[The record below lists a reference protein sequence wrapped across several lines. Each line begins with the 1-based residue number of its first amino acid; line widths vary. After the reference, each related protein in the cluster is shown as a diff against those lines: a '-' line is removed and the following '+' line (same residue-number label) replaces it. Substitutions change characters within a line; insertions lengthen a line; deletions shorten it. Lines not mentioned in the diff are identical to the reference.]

1 LFKELDMES
10 FFSSVLS
17 VVSGNEGVIPVVVI
31 FAFSAIVT
39 AIIKKTTTL
48 NQKQSFG
55 IIAMLFIGLMIFLIA
70 IYALFVN
77 PQPASGETKQS
88 KVKLEKSIEN
98 IQDSNVSLSGD
109 IDMKESGKN
118 ISGSTITI
126 K

>member
-1 LFKELDMES
+1 MES

-77 PQPASGETKQS
+77 PQPA
-88 KVKLEKSIEN
+88 
-98 IQDSNVSLSGD
+98 
-109 IDMKESGKN
+109 
-118 ISGSTITI
+118 
-126 K
+126 

>member
-1 LFKELDMES
+1 MES
-10 FFSSVLS
+10 FFSNVLG

-39 AIIKKTTTL
+39 VIIQKTTTL
-48 NQKQSFG
+48 NQKQSYG
-55 IIAMLFIGLMIFLIA
+55 IIAMLFVGLMIFLIA
-70 IYALFVN
+70 IYALFVD
-77 PQPASGETKQS
+77 PKAPSEGKKQS
-88 KVKLEKSIEN
+88 RVKLENSIKD

-109 IDMKESGKN
+109 IEMKESGKN